1 MTNPIDRLINSFKR
15 FPGIGPRQARRFVDY
30 LLTETGPAVEA
41 LARDMLELKRQANQ
55 CGNCYRFFIRSNGAA
70 ELVCTTCVNK
80 NRDHSLLMVVEKDKD
95 LEVVERSGHYSGLF
109 FVLGGLLPI
118 LEESPSEK
126 IRSRELVR
134 RLEASEPKVKEVI
147 IALSANN
154 EGDNTSDY
162 LNQLLNPFK
171 EAGLKVTVL
180 GRGLSTG
187 TELEYSDEET
197 IRNALRN
204 RA

>member
-1 MTNPIDRLINSFKR
+1 
-15 FPGIGPRQARRFVDY
+15 RQARRFVDY
-30 LLTETGPAVEA
+30 LLTENSPAVEA

-55 CGNCYRFFIRSNGAA
+55 CTSCYRFFIKSNGAA
-70 ELVCTTCVNK
+70 ELVCNTCTNK

-95 LEVVERSGHYSGLF
+95 LEVVERSGYYGGLF

-118 LEESPSEK
+118 LEESPAEK

-134 RLEASEPKVKEVI
+134 RLEESESKVKVKEVI

-162 LNQLLNPFK
+162 LNQLLTPFK
-171 EAGLKVTVL
+171 ATGLKVTVL

-197 IRNALRN
+197 IKNALKN